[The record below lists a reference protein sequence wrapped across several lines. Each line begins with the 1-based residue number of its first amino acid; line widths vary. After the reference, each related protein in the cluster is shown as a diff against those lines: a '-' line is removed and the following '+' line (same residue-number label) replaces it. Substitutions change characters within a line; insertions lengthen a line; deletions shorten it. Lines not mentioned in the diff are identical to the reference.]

1 MNTVL
6 TSVLITLGVL
16 AALRLLR
23 AIALRR
29 HFGRRGR
36 GFMARRLL
44 RRIDATPEQERL
56 FLEELEALRA
66 TMLGLREGASATR
79 QELARALEADTLDA
93 TALEAFLAPSLHRL
107 DEAKDRAAQAVA
119 RLHAALAPAQRL
131 QLASLVRSP
140 AGLRA
145 HHHGRC

>member
-1 MNTVL
+1 MNTVV

-23 AIALRR
+23 AIAFRR
-29 HFGRRGR
+29 HLRSHGR

-56 FLEELEALRA
+56 FMEELEALRA
-66 TMLGLREGASATR
+66 TMFGLRQGASATR
-79 QELARALEADTLDA
+79 QELAQALEADTLDA
-93 TALEAFLAPSLHRL
+93 AALEAFMAPSLRRL
-107 DEAKDRAAQAVA
+107 DEAKVRAAQALA
-119 RLHAALAPAQRL
+119 RFHAALAPAQRL
-131 QLASLVRSP
+131 QLATILRSP
-140 AGLRA
+140 AGLRP

>member
-1 MNTVL
+1 MNTIL
-6 TSVLITLGVL
+6 TSVLVTLGIL

-23 AIALRR
+23 AFVFRR
-29 HFGRRGR
+29 HLGRRGR

-44 RRIDATPEQERL
+44 RRIDATEPQERL

-66 TMLGLREGASATR
+66 TVSGLREGVFASR
-79 QELARALEADTLDA
+79 QELAQAVEAEALDAPTLDA
-93 TALEAFLAPSLHRL
+93 LLAPSWRRL
-107 DEAKDRAAQAVA
+107 EEARARATEALS
-119 RLHAALAPAQRL
+119 RFHASLAPAQRL
-131 QLASLVRSP
+131 QLASMLRSP